1 MASKNNKKTRHA
13 RIVEAQRIERE
24 LMQKKEEKRIKAM
37 AKHAEDGGGAH
48 MAVDGGDDDGGGARG
63 TSGAKGLLRVKA
75 KNVRVAASLR
85 ASGGVGKKREGKNK
99 HKVVKG
105 VKTGGLKLK
114 KNSVVKGIKI
124 VDATTK
130 AMALEAIME
139 STGQGH
145 GSMRD

>member
-1 MASKNNKKTRHA
+1 MASKNNKKTRQA
-13 RIVEAQRIERE
+13 RIADAQRIERE
-24 LMQKKEEKRIKAM
+24 LMRKKEEKRLKAM
-37 AKHAEDGGGAH
+37 AKHAEDDGGAR
-48 MAVDGGDDDGGGARG
+48 MAVDGAGGGGKA
-63 TSGAKGLLRVKA
+63 AKIGVKA

-85 ASGGVGKKREGKNK
+85 ASGGVGKKREGKNT

-105 VKTGGLKLK
+105 VKTGYAKLK

-139 STGQGH
+139 STGQGR

>member
-48 MAVDGGDDDGGGARG
+48 MAVDGGDDDGGARG
-63 TSGAKGLLRVKA
+63 VSGAKGLIRVKA

>member
-24 LMQKKEEKRIKAM
+24 LMQKKEEKRIKAL

-48 MAVDGGDDDGGGARG
+48 MAVDGGDDDGGARG
-63 TSGAKGLLRVKA
+63 ASGAKGLLRVKA